1 MMGHPFA
8 QGWRAIMRAERARQ
22 RRRIVFAVGGI
33 AALLAPGADLLIRWA
48 W

>member
-8 QGWRAIMRAERARQ
+8 QGWRAIMRAEEKRNK
-22 RRRIVFAVGGI
+22 RRIVFVAGGI
-33 AALLAPGADLLIRWA
+33 AALLAPGLDLVIRWV